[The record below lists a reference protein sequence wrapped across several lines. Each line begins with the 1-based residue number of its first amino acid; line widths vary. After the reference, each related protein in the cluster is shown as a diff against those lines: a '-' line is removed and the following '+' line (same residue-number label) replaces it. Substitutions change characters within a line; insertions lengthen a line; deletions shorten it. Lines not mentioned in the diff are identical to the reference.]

1 MDTTTLLCNI
11 CPKRPKFS
19 DISHLLTHVASKAH
33 LSHYFKLQVRS
44 HQESQAIVILDEYDR
59 WYKSNN
65 LAKLLSDRMSS
76 KDVRK
81 KKAQGKAP
89 SYEKARGVKRSDG
102 GRLPPITTRP
112 LVHNAFPDYLDPRL
126 SSPYVHPRSGVESG
140 MTNGPSHF
148 NSMAP
153 SEESIREYQRE
164 DYSLALTTP
173 QEDTNPPKQEYPLPF
188 EDQWASMTHASPY
201 GLARKHIHTT
211 TPSPPSLARQLSYDP
226 FTDDTDGVEED
237 KERADEIARLKGVLW
252 PGMDIFDSATEHMR
266 RKRNQKKDEAILK
279 MMEKTS
285 LRVEPTELVFSPS
298 GVLRKQRVISGNVED
313 SSPLKGETPIPK
325 RRTIRTKRALA
336 QTDPNVRQGGNRK
349 RSKRSTKKAFGK
361 VDEDPDFHGLHLLQ
375 SPLAQLPVRYRSG
388 SRADSLDD
396 FTLTFRTQE
405 SGSHHGLKI
414 FRDGQAPYMSDSMAQ
429 RREVGSEEPAF
440 VDPISLRQSALDQ
453 NSPHFVYNN
462 NTNHS
467 IHERGAFPSTD
478 KENVEPLMDGHGR
491 VDSLAGW
498 NSPVFR
504 RQPAAN
510 TGYPPHFFFGDSQQQ
525 MGLSPFDSHDSLL
538 GYSYNPLA
546 TSLSNIHEDNP
557 VYAAEVNQ
565 SFKSHSTLRA
575 VSPDGTISDWE
586 EDDFDRLYLDGSI
599 N

>member
-1 MDTTTLLCNI
+1 MDTTALLCNI
-11 CPKRPKFS
+11 CPKGPKFS

-89 SYEKARGVKRSDG
+89 SYDKARGVKRSDG
-102 GRLPPITTRP
+102 GRLPPTTARP
-112 LVHNAFPDYLDPRL
+112 PIHNAYPDYLDPRL
-126 SSPYVHPRSGVESG
+126 SSPYVHPRPGVESG
-140 MTNGPSHF
+140 PANEPSYS
-148 NSMAP
+148 NSTAP

-164 DYSLALTTP
+164 DYSLALTAP
-173 QEDTNPPKQEYPLPF
+173 QEDPCHLKQEYPLPF
-188 EDQWASMTHASPY
+188 EDQWPSMTHASPY
-201 GLARKHIHTT
+201 GLARRPIHRT

-226 FTDDTDGVEED
+226 FTDDADGIEED

-266 RKRNQKKDEAILK
+266 RKRNQKKDETILK

-313 SSPLKGETPIPK
+313 SSPLKGETPIPR
-325 RRTIRTKRALA
+325 RRTTRGKRALA
-336 QTDPNVRQGGNRK
+336 QADPNVRQGNRK
-349 RSKRSTKKAFGK
+349 RSKKSFKKAKGQ
-361 VDEDPDFHGLHLLQ
+361 VDEDSGFHGLHLLQ
-375 SPLAQLPVRYRSG
+375 NPLTQLPVRYRSC
-388 SRADSLDD
+388 SRADSLDEL
-396 FTLTFRTQE
+396 TLTFRAQE
-405 SGSHHGLKI
+405 NRSHHELKV
-414 FRDGQAPYMSDSMAQ
+414 FRDGQSQYMPDSMAQ
-429 RREVGSEEPAF
+429 RCGEVCSEVPAF
-440 VDPISLRQSALDQ
+440 VDPVSLRQGAALDK
-453 NSPHFVYNN
+453 NPPHFAYN
-462 NTNHS
+462 S
-467 IHERGAFPSTD
+467 ERSFHERGAFASTN
-478 KENVEPLMDGHGR
+478 KENVEPLLDGHGR
-491 VDSLAGW
+491 VDSLVGW
-498 NSPVFR
+498 SSPVFR
-504 RQPAAN
+504 RQPTAN

-557 VYAAEVNQ
+557 IYSSEVNQ

-575 VSPDGTISDWE
+575 ASPDGTISDLV

>member
-1 MDTTTLLCNI
+1 MDTTALLCNI

-44 HQESQAIVILDEYDR
+44 HQESQAIVILDEYDH

-81 KKAQGKAP
+81 KKAQGKPP
-89 SYEKARGVKRSDG
+89 SYEMACGVKRSSG
-102 GRLPPITTRP
+102 GRLPPTTARP
-112 LVHNAFPDYLDPRL
+112 LAHNAFPDYLDPRL

-140 MTNGPSHF
+140 PANEPSHF
-148 NSMAP
+148 HSTAP

-164 DYSLALTTP
+164 DYSLALMTP
-173 QEDTNPPKQEYPLPF
+173 QEDTCPPKQEYPLPF

-201 GLARKHIHTT
+201 ELARKPIHRTA
-211 TPSPPSLARQLSYDP
+211 PSPPSLARQLSYDP
-226 FTDDTDGVEED
+226 FTDDADGIEED

-336 QTDPNVRQGGNRK
+336 QADPNVRQGGNRK
-349 RSKRSTKKAFGK
+349 RSKKSTKKVLGK

-375 SPLAQLPVRYRSG
+375 SPLAQLPVRYRSR

-405 SGSHHGLKI
+405 SESHHGLKI
-414 FRDGQAPYMSDSMAQ
+414 FHDRQAPYMSDLTQ
-429 RREVGSEEPAF
+429 RCGEIGSEGPSF
-440 VDPISLRQSALDQ
+440 IDPVSLRQGALDQ
-453 NSPHFVYNN
+453 SSPHFVYS
-462 NTNHS
+462 TEHS
-467 IHERGAFPSTD
+467 IHGRGAFSSTD
-478 KENVEPLMDGHGR
+478 KENVEPLLDGHDR
-491 VDSLAGW
+491 VDSLVGW
-498 NSPVFR
+498 NSPVCR

-510 TGYPPHFFFGDSQQQ
+510 TGYPPHFFLGDSQQQ

-538 GYSYNPLA
+538 GYSYNPLT

-557 VYAAEVNQ
+557 IYSAEVNQ
-565 SFKSHSTLRA
+565 SFKSHSTLRGA
-575 VSPDGTISDWE
+575 SPDGTISDLE

>member
-81 KKAQGKAP
+81 KKAQGKPP
-89 SYEKARGVKRSDG
+89 SYDKARGVKQSDG
-102 GRLPPITTRP
+102 GRLPPTTAYP
-112 LVHNAFPDYLDPRL
+112 LVNNAFFPDYLDPRL
-126 SSPYVHPRSGVESG
+126 SSPYVHPGSGVDSG
-140 MTNGPSHF
+140 PANKPSHS
-148 NSMAP
+148 NSTAP
-153 SEESIREYQRE
+153 SEESIRAYQRE
-164 DYSLALTTP
+164 EYSLALTTP
-173 QEDTNPPKQEYPLPF
+173 QEDTCTPKQEYPLPF
-188 EDQWASMTHASPY
+188 EDQWASMTHASLY
-201 GLARKHIHTT
+201 GLTRRPIHRT
-211 TPSPPSLARQLSYDP
+211 TPSPSSLARQLSYDP
-226 FTDDTDGVEED
+226 FTDDTDGIEED

-279 MMEKTS
+279 MMEMTS

-325 RRTIRTKRALA
+325 RRTTRGKRALA
-336 QTDPNVRQGGNRK
+336 QADTNVRQGNRK
-349 RSKRSTKKAFGK
+349 RSKKSIKKVTGRI
-361 VDEDPDFHGLHLLQ
+361 DEDPGLRGLHLLQ
-375 SPLAQLPVRYRSG
+375 SPLTQLPVRYRSR
-388 SRADSLDD
+388 SREDSLDD

-405 SGSHHGLKI
+405 NRSHYGLKI
-414 FRDGQAPYMSDSMAQ
+414 FRDRQSQYATDSMAQ
-429 RREVGSEEPAF
+429 RYGEGCSEGPAC
-440 VDPISLRQSALDQ
+440 VDPVSLRQGELGQ
-453 NSPHFVYNN
+453 RSPHFMYN
-462 NTNHS
+462 TEHL
-467 IHERGAFPSTD
+467 IHERGAFSSTD
-478 KENVEPLMDGHGR
+478 KENVEPLLDGHGR
-491 VDSLAGW
+491 VDSFVGW

-525 MGLSPFDSHDSLL
+525 MGMSPFDGHNSLL

-557 VYAAEVNQ
+557 IYSAEVNN
-565 SFKSHSTLRA
+565 SFKSRSPLRA
-575 VSPDGTISDWE
+575 ASPDGTISDLV